1 MKVLI
6 VDDEPLARARLQRL
20 LAHYPNYSYATQASN
35 GNDALQ
41 QVKSLAPDI
50 IFLDVDMPVMSG
62 LEVATQLNKL
72 PVPPAIIFVTAHPEH
87 ALEAL
92 QLSAAGYLVKP
103 VTEQN
108 LAKTI
113 EQLGRLTRAHVQKQR
128 PVAISYQLGGVTR
141 SVTLDDVCYVM
152 AEDKYTR
159 LIFTHGEALVDHSL
173 KQLEQD
179 YPAQLLRI
187 HRKILV
193 NKARLI
199 ALKRAEDGSHVV
211 VIKDCNCLLP
221 VSRRAYKIV
230 KDHL

>member
-20 LAHYPNYSYATQASN
+20 LAHYPDYNHAAQASN
-35 GNDALQ
+35 GNEALQ
-41 QVKSLAPDI
+41 QVKLQAPDI
-50 IFLDVDMPVMSG
+50 VFLDVDMPAMSG

-72 PVPPAIIFVTAHPEH
+72 SVPPAIIFITAHPEH

-113 EQLGRLTRAHVQKQR
+113 DQLGRLTRAHLQKQR
-128 PVAISYQLGGVTR
+128 PAAISYQLAGVTR
-141 SVTLDDVCYVM
+141 SVALEDVCYII
-152 AEDKYTR
+152 AEEKYTR
-159 LIFTHGEALVDHSL
+159 LVFTNGEALLDQSL

-179 YPAQLLRI
+179 YPTQLLRI
-187 HRKILV
+187 HRKIVINLS
-193 NKARLI
+193 RLI
-199 ALKRAEDGSHVV
+199 ALKKAEDGSHVV
-211 VIKDCNCLLP
+211 LLEGCSCLLP
-221 VSRRAYKIV
+221 VSRRAYKTV
-230 KDHL
+230 KEHL

>member
-20 LAHYPNYSYATQASN
+20 LAHYPDYNHAAQASN
-35 GNDALQ
+35 GNEALQ
-41 QVKSLAPDI
+41 QVKLQAPDI
-50 IFLDVDMPVMSG
+50 VFLDVDMPAMSG

-72 PVPPAIIFVTAHPEH
+72 SVPPAIIFVTAHPEH

-108 LAKTI
+108 LAKAI
-113 EQLGRLTRAHVQKQR
+113 DQLGRLTRAHLQKQR
-128 PVAISYQLGGVTR
+128 PAAISYQLAGVTR
-141 SVTLDDVCYVM
+141 SVALAEVCYVI

-159 LIFTHGEALVDHSL
+159 LIFTHGEALLDQSL
-173 KQLEQD
+173 KQLEQE
-179 YPAQLLRI
+179 YPTQLLRI
-187 HRKILV
+187 HRKILI
-193 NKARLI
+193 NKSRLV
-199 ALKRAEDGSHVV
+199 ALKKAGDGSHVV
-211 VIKDCNCLLP
+211 ALSDCSCLLP
-221 VSRRAYKIV
+221 VSRRAYKTV

>member
-20 LAHYPNYSYATQASN
+20 LAHYPDYQQVVQASN
-35 GNDALQ
+35 GDSALQ
-41 QVKSLAPDI
+41 QIKQYAPDI
-50 IFLDVDMPVMSG
+50 VFLDVDMPAMSG
-62 LEVATQLNKL
+62 LEVAVQLNKL
-72 PVPPAIIFVTAHPEH
+72 PIPPAIIFVTAHPEH

-92 QLSAAGYLVKP
+92 QLSAAGYLLKP

-128 PVAISYQLGGVTR
+128 PVTISFQLGGVTR
-141 SVTLDDVCYVM
+141 SVALEDVCYVM

-159 LIFTHGEALVDHSL
+159 LISTSGEALIDQSL
-173 KQLEQD
+173 KQLEQA
-179 YPAQLLRI
+179 YPTQLLRI

-193 NKARLI
+193 NQSRLV

-211 VIKDCNCLLP
+211 VIKDCSCLLP
-221 VSRRAYKIV
+221 VSRRAYKTV
-230 KDHL
+230 KEQL